1 MVQMRTER
9 RSLYSQVIAN
19 SRDVKNIA
27 NLMGTS
33 DSTFGQIFSFT
44 APLQPLESRLNRDL

>member
-33 DSTFGQIFSFT
+33 DSTFGQILALLRHCSHWR
-44 APLQPLESRLNRDL
+44 AD